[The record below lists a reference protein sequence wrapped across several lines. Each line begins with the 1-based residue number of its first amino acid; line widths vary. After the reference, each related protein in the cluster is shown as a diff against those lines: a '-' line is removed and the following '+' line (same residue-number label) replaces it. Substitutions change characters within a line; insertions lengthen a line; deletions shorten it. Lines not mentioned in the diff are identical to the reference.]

1 MPARPSSAGY
11 RDGRFSVAEE
21 MDRLRQRLRQDREV
35 SDTAQAEMIEHMQ
48 RAMEAARAKLNE
60 ERNAAR
66 RQTAFL
72 ERCRAE
78 ATSAR
83 QAFEADVRRRQ
94 AFFDAS
100 DRHKQRRE
108 ADRQRAADEQRR
120 REATGYG
127 DEKFGGT
134 SGLGIV
140 LFVSTQ
146 AQERAYQA
154 YEHAFAAFEAAPCD
168 EACFTL
174 SSMPWPPSNCPVS
187 GTRRGELA
195 ELRKQRLKMALLRW
209 HPDKFLAAHAGKFVE
224 SERGMIV
231 EAVSAVLRRVQA
243 ERAAAERDSDGDQS
257 PTRRGTAGG
266 AAAYAASPSS
276 TTGNMSAG
284 AQAAA
289 QQATAE
295 RMAAAQAASAQAVR
309 EAAAAAGREAA
320 AARSTH
326 AASVAGFGFG
336 NAADRFLDKENWR
349 HESASGSSSS
359 AAAAAARG
367 GGGDMRPPRTPPP
380 GSGPRGPAYA
390 RASRSTAEYGAS
402 HSQHA
407 RSQAPRGS
415 GAATRE
421 TVVRPSKRFQGGS
434 AMPWRD
440 RDMPMDGAAMVAGPR
455 TSKYLYESRYA

>member
-1 MPARPSSAGY
+1 MPLPRPSSAGC
-11 RDGRFSVAEE
+11 RDGKFSVQEE
-21 MDRLRQRLRQDREV
+21 MDRLRQRLRQDRDI

-66 RQTAFL
+66 RQSAFL
-72 ERCRAE
+72 ERCRVE

-94 AFFDAS
+94 AMYDAS

-108 ADRQRAADEQRR
+108 AERQRAAEEQRR

-134 SGLGIV
+134 PSLGTV

-146 AQERAYQA
+146 AQERAYEA

-168 EACFTL
+168 EPAFTL
-174 SSMPWPPSNCPVS
+174 ASMPWPPSNCPVS
-187 GTRRGELA
+187 GARRGEAA
-195 ELRKQRLKMALLRW
+195 EMRKQRLKMALLRW

-224 SERGMIV
+224 GERGMIV

-243 ERAAAERDSDGDQS
+243 ERAAAERAAAVEQS
-257 PTRRGTAGG
+257 PTRCSP
-266 AAAYAASPSS
+266 AAAATAASPCSS

-326 AASVAGFGFG
+326 AATASGFGLGHERFIDKENLRQHSVAGSP
-336 NAADRFLDKENWR
+336 
-349 HESASGSSSS
+349 SAS
-359 AAAAAARG
+359 AAAR
-367 GGGDMRPPRTPPP
+367 GDMRPPRTPPP

-390 RASRSTAEYGAS
+390 RASRPTAEYGGYAS
-402 HSQHA
+402 QNA
-407 RSQAPRGS
+407 RIPAARG
-415 GAATRE
+415 GGVARDAIT
-421 TVVRPSKRFQGGS
+421 RPSKRYQ
-434 AMPWRD
+434 AA
-440 RDMPMDGAAMVAGPR
+440 DGAAMVAGPR
-455 TSKYLYESRYA
+455 TSKYIYESRYA